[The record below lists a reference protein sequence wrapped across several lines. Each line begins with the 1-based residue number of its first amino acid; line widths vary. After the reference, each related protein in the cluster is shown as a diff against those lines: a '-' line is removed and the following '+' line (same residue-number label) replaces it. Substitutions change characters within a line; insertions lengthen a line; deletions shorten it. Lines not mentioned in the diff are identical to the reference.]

1 VAPMAQILDRS
12 QSLASPLRASAQLRL
27 PVYGSGDE
35 EAYCAM
41 KDEEVAVICR
51 GCHYFW
57 YVNGLKPGDP
67 ELTCLCGKWKQPQ
80 YEVCK
85 GCWLASEEMKAE

>member
-1 VAPMAQILDRS
+1 MI
-12 QSLASPLRASAQLRL
+12 ASVHHTGGDYRPFD
-27 PVYGSGDE
+27 GSGDE

-41 KDEEVAVICR
+41 RDEEVAVICR

-57 YVNGLKPGDP
+57 HVNGLKPGDP

-80 YEVCK
+80 YEICK